1 MKQPTFF
8 KGVLVALVM
17 SLVGSVLFTVLSPL
31 FGGEVILRWL
41 IAGMSLGYVV
51 YLLKRSHEPVGRIT
65 VVLGWALL
73 ASIIGFLELSLPL
86 YLMTHLLGVW
96 LIRSL
101 YYYAGILPALLDL
114 GLSTLSLA
122 TGLWAFFHSGSLFL
136 SIWSL
141 FLVQAL
147 FVAIPSSIRSKATET
162 EAQPLSGERFEQAHR
177 SAKSALRKLSSI
189 H

>member
-1 MKQPTFF
+1 MKRPTFF
-8 KGVLVALVM
+8 EGALVALVM

-31 FGGEVILRWL
+31 MGGENGLRWL

-65 VVLGWALL
+65 VVLGWLML
-73 ASIIGFLELSLPL
+73 TTVVGFLELSLPV
-86 YLMTHLLGVW
+86 YLIVHLLGVW

-101 YYYAGILPALLDL
+101 YFYAGILPTLLDL
-114 GLSTLSLA
+114 GLSALSLA
-122 TGLWAFFHSGSLFL
+122 TGFWAFAHTSSLFL
-136 SIWSL
+136 SIWCL

-147 FVAIPSSIRSKATET
+147 FVAIPASIRSKATET
-162 EAQPLSGERFEQAHR
+162 ESQSLSGERFEQAYR
-177 SAKSALRKLSSI
+177 GAQTALRKLSSI